1 MLAPGIRVR
10 KEPVIDTQTRR
21 ITIWWGETDGVMY
34 IRRKMLDSVES
45 HAYSTLVEVNC
56 CNVIWGGIVTGNF

>member
-1 MLAPGIRVR
+1 M
-10 KEPVIDTQTRR
+10 
-21 ITIWWGETDGVMY
+21 DGVMY

-56 CNVIWGGIVTGNF
+56 CNVIWEGIVTGNFKLLLIIEVAMIVLYFPFLWPGDHFEM

>member
-1 MLAPGIRVR
+1 M
-10 KEPVIDTQTRR
+10 IDTQTRR

-45 HAYSTLVEVNC
+45 LAYSTLVEVNC
-56 CNVIWGGIVTGNF
+56 CNVIWEGLVTGNF